1 MSIHIKIR
9 AHHLLCMQGFQG
21 YGYSQDFAA
30 NMQKVIETINSSQ
43 NPVVEIV
50 AECDVICSHCPH
62 NMEEVCWKGL
72 GSAKRIRDMDLRVLE
87 KLGLREG
94 TKVKGK
100 DIFDLVNTRLGNVSD
115 VNGIC
120 GKCEWMNRCVWYLG
134 LGH

>member
-1 MSIHIKIR
+1 MSIPIKIR

-30 NMQKVIETINSSQ
+30 NMQKVIETINSSP
-43 NPVVEIV
+43 NSEIVIV

-62 NMEEVCWKGL
+62 IMDGICRKGS
-72 GSAKRIRDMDLRVLE
+72 GSAKRIRDMDLKVLE

-100 DIFDLVNTRLGNVSD
+100 DILDLVNTRLGNVSD

-120 GKCEWMNRCVWYLG
+120 GKCEWVDRCVWYLG